1 MFAWTRLLPMRSV
14 DCSAGAGALRATGRW
29 LLAAAL
35 VAATLLGAGCT
46 STKQVR
52 YEVAQ
57 DNIALGANDLE
68 GYGMGFLTPAAA
80 TGRESDKQALAL
92 AFAAQ
97 LGKSRPG
104 VKVVSLPE
112 VLSVVNA
119 EDLDPQYKR
128 MYREYRETG
137 VLDGTVLKRLG
148 EVSGARYLGQLSVA
162 EFQQMS
168 RGRLSFL
175 GLRILDTKQAVLRV
189 FLQIWDSRNGS
200 VAWEG
205 SAELSYAYESV
216 KENPAPFLTTATLA
230 ATRLYAELPG
240 AMPP

>member
-1 MFAWTRLLPMRSV
+1 VTL
-14 DCSAGAGALRATGRW
+14 
-29 LLAAAL
+29 L
-35 VAATLLGAGCT
+35 VAALLGAGCAT
-46 STKQVR
+46 TKQVR
-52 YEVAQ
+52 YQVAE
-57 DNIALGANDLE
+57 DTIALGANDLE
-68 GYGMGFLTPAAA
+68 GYGIGFLTPAAA
-80 TGRESDKQALAL
+80 TGREADKQALAL
-92 AFAAQ
+92 AFATQ

-104 VKVVSLPE
+104 VRVAPLPE
-112 VLSVVNA
+112 ILSVVNA
-119 EDLDPQYKR
+119 EELDPQYKR

-148 EVSGARYLGQLSVA
+148 EVSGVRYLGQLSLA
-162 EFQQMS
+162 EFQQFS

-205 SAELSYAYESV
+205 SAELSYAYESAQ
-216 KENPAPFLTTATLA
+216 ENPAPFLTTATLA

-240 AMPP
+240 AAPP